1 MKTHRSVRAS
11 IVFVSFYVFHYIL
24 GFLWVLLA
32 FMSTFSLALIRGMQV
47 TGINLVVRAER
58 TRRLT
63 QLTEIKLITFW
74 NYSIF

>member
-24 GFLWVLLA
+24 GFLWVLSA

-47 TGINLVVRAER
+47 TGIELSVLED
-58 TRRLT
+58 
-63 QLTEIKLITFW
+63 
-74 NYSIF
+74 